1 MRFVRFVGL
10 LLGLILLTGVC
21 VPLRAQQKAEAEK
34 ANEHL
39 REAVAHVKQER
50 YKDALASLEK
60 AVAVDPNHS
69 LVQQWLGWT
78 CSQLGERDRAIRAY
92 ARTLQLLHA
101 EREEHDKV
109 VRAHEQTLQTDPRN
123 EKAKQIQAQAKQA
136 RAKVEEAMAQVRQ
149 ATIPLLP
156 DKLPLQADTTTLD
169 ALCKFL
175 YEKCECREFAVDVNA
190 AVRPALADSQCL
202 AFYTHGLL
210 YAPTGTQDPSLK
222 RDFNRVCVGYVLD
235 PTDNLWRMRFRV
247 FYVSESIAAQG
258 RNYAPLAEQVCATLL
273 QLYWLAQQSLNAT
286 TRFSPERPTDV
297 WLCEGGAAGAEQPAN
312 APAHLYFY
320 DINNPKRTPLEWL
333 REIAHEYGHLTLP
346 GIDGFEGEVE
356 PYVNGHAGERLFLL
370 WLLAHALRDTQ
381 RTPDNVAAFKVSP
394 QDLAA
399 YVRDRSYP
407 ALRSFLNEGPR
418 SPLIDNPRAAGME
431 YLIGFLI
438 YVERTHGSLLTQ
450 AVLDD
455 AKKQV
460 TVFLTQRDVFNSY
473 VRTLEKR
480 SATGYSFYPTIPV
493 PKYARLT
500 QPLTAERLAQNVPTL
515 LREGDEAAYWIYLP
529 SSGKGK
535 WKLEVTAHAPS
546 KGVLSVAF
554 GAAASS
560 VGEMLPEG
568 SPSKVTFHIA
578 TDLNGWQLVRVK
590 LQSSASPVTL
600 QEFRWHRGEIAD
612 GGHTRSLIVRSR

>member
-1 MRFVRFVGL
+1 MHFVRLVGL
-10 LLGLILLTGVC
+10 LLGLMLLTGVC
-21 VPLRAQQKAEAEK
+21 ASLRAQSKAETEK
-34 ANEHL
+34 ANDYL
-39 REAVAHVKQER
+39 LEAQAHVKQER
-50 YKDALASLEK
+50 YKDALALLEK
-60 AVAVDPNHS
+60 AAAADPHHS
-69 LVQQWLGWT
+69 LVQQWLGYT
-78 CSQLGERDRAIRAY
+78 CARLREREKAMRAY
-92 ARTLQLLHA
+92 TRALQLELSRVPVKSA
-101 EREEHDKV
+101 TVQE
-109 VRAHEQTLQTDPRN
+109 
-123 EKAKQIQAQAKQA
+123 IKQA
-136 RAKVEEAMAQVRQ
+136 LVM
-149 ATIPLLP
+149 LLN
-156 DKLPLQADTTTLD
+156 DGLPAWADTTTLET
-169 ALCKFL
+169 LREHFYQWKR
-175 YEKCECREFAVDVNA
+175 KEFAVDVNA
-190 AVRPALADSQCL
+190 AVHPTLADSQRL

-210 YAPTGTQDPSLK
+210 YAPPGTQDPSLK
-222 RDFNRVCVGYVLD
+222 KDFNRVCVGYVLD
-235 PTDNLWRMRFRV
+235 PTDHLWRMRFRV

-273 QLYWLAQQSLNAT
+273 QLYWLARQSLNAT
-286 TRFSPERPTDV
+286 TRFSPESPTDV

-320 DINNPKRTPLEWL
+320 DLNNPKRTPLEWL

-346 GIDGFEGEVE
+346 GIDGFESEVE
-356 PYVNGHAGERLFLL
+356 PYINGHAGERLFLL

-381 RTPDNVAAFKVSP
+381 RTPDNVATFKVSP

-418 SPLIDNPRAAGME
+418 SPLIDTPRAAGME

-460 TVFLTQRDVFNSY
+460 TVFLTQRDIFNSY
-473 VRTLEKR
+473 VRTLEKLG
-480 SATGYSFYPTIPV
+480 ATGYSFYPTIPV
-493 PKYARLT
+493 PKSSRLS
-500 QPLTAERLAQNVPTL
+500 QPLTAERLAQNAPTL
-515 LREGDEAAYWIYLP
+515 LCEGDEAAYWIYLP

-560 VGEMLPEG
+560 VGERLPEG
-568 SPSKVTFHIA
+568 SPSKVTFPLA
-578 TDLNGWQLVRVK
+578 TDLNGWQLVRVR
-590 LQSSASPVTL
+590 LQSGASPVTL
-600 QEFRWHRGEIAD
+600 QEFRWHRGEMAE
-612 GGHTRSLIVRSR
+612 GGHARSLVVRSR